1 MAKFS
6 VGKVRVAFYTAEESP
21 RIVGR
26 ITLCSNNIHNVD
38 VMHGQRSAERESPLN
53 DDHVN
58 VRKHVPRVGFFVNL
72 R

>member
-1 MAKFS
+1 
-6 VGKVRVAFYTAEESP
+6 
-21 RIVGR
+21 
-26 ITLCSNNIHNVD
+26 
-38 VMHGQRSAERESPLN
+38 MHGQRSAERESPLN